1 MHLQGPLL
9 LTSALGVGASFLER
23 GGVALFLLLSVLNAP
38 HLQVMVAVTAT
49 SAVTPPM
56 VAVMVVPMVVMSMV
70 VMSMVVIFML
80 FSLSLHQKASGF
92 SPLGPTRVLSVLS
105 I

>member
-70 VMSMVVIFML
+70 VISML

>member
-38 HLQVMVAVTAT
+38 HLQVIVAVTAT

-70 VMSMVVIFML
+70 VISML